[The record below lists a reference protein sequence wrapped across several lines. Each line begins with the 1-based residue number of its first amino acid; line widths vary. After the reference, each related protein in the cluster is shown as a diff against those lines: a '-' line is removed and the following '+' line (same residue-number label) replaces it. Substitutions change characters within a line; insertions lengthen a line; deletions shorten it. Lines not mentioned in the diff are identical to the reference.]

1 MTVIREMS
9 ADNNPKKVRK
19 WLKTMPTLGELCAK
33 FPEEWAI
40 ARRDI
45 SAAYERSRSEG
56 QPPKRLYRSSNSAT
70 TLPEPARRTPRAGK
84 ALDPAL
90 SQYIRNR
97 MARMAIKNYG
107 LIAASGIKE
116 GVVRFNWLNGYIIKE
131 LLFAR
136 ELERKPVSLFWFR
149 LMWPLVWQ
157 KERLMPLAEPK
168 GIYCFYSRQ
177 LIEKLAVLIGSGSCL
192 GIAAGDGT
200 LTRFLKNHGV
210 RITATDDYGWKYA
223 VQYPDSV
230 VKREARE
237 ALTVY
242 APEVVICSWPPAGND
257 FERRVFKTRSVQIYI
272 VIGSRHRLAAGN
284 WNDYKRQSAF
294 TVEEEEALSRLVLPP
309 ELGSAVYIFRRKTKC
324 EGATPPRKP
333 VPLLSEPVGPAL
345 DPTSGGRAKAI

>member
-1 MTVIREMS
+1 
-9 ADNNPKKVRK
+9 
-19 WLKTMPTLGELCAK
+19 MPTLGELCEK
-33 FPEEWAI
+33 YPEEWAI
-40 ARRDI
+40 VQREI
-45 SAAYERSRSEG
+45 SAAYERSRSEE
-56 QPPKRLYRSSNSAT
+56 QPPKRPYRSSNSAT
-70 TLPEPARRTPRAGK
+70 TLPKPARRTPRAGK

-90 SQYIRNR
+90 SKYIRNR

-136 ELERKPVSLFWFR
+136 ELERKPASLFWFR

-177 LIEKLAVLIGSGSCL
+177 LIEKLAVLIGSRSCL
-192 GIAAGDGT
+192 EIAAGDGT

-210 RITATDDYGWKYA
+210 RITATDDCSWKYA
-223 VQYPDSV
+223 VQFPDSV
-230 VKREARE
+230 VKRDARE
-237 ALTVY
+237 ALKVY
-242 APEVVICSWPPAGND
+242 APEAVICSWPPAGND
-257 FERRVFKTRSVQIYI
+257 FERRVFKTRGVQIYI
-272 VIGSRHRLAAGN
+272 VIGSRHRSAAGN
-284 WNDYKRQSAF
+284 WDEYQRQSDF
-294 TVEEEEALSRLVLPP
+294 TFEEEEALSRLVLPL

-333 VPLLSEPVGPAL
+333 FPLLSEPVGPAL
-345 DPTSGGRAKAI
+345 TRQRRTGERYRLNRS

>member
-40 ARRDI
+40 VRRDI

-149 LMWPLVWQ
+149 LMWPLVRQ

-272 VIGSRHRLAAGN
+272 VIGSRHRFVAGN

-294 TVEEEEALSRLVLPP
+294 TVEEDR
-309 ELGSAVYIFRRKTKC
+309 GT
-324 EGATPPRKP
+324 
-333 VPLLSEPVGPAL
+333 
-345 DPTSGGRAKAI
+345 

>member
-1 MTVIREMS
+1 MDS
-9 ADNNPKKVRK
+9 
-19 WLKTMPTLGELCAK
+19 
-33 FPEEWAI
+33 
-40 ARRDI
+40 
-45 SAAYERSRSEG
+45 
-56 QPPKRLYRSSNSAT
+56 
-70 TLPEPARRTPRAGK
+70 
-84 ALDPAL
+84 AL
-90 SQYIRNR
+90 SKYIRNR

-177 LIEKLAVLIGSGSCL
+177 LIEKLAVLIGSRSCL
-192 GIAAGDGT
+192 EIAAGDGT
-200 LTRFLKNHGV
+200 LTRFLKDHGV
-210 RITATDDYGWKYA
+210 RITATDDCSWKYA
-223 VQYPDSV
+223 VHYPDSV
-230 VKREARE
+230 VKRDARE
-237 ALTVY
+237 ALREY

-272 VIGSRHRLAAGN
+272 VIGSRHRFAAGN
-284 WNDYKRQSAF
+284 WTDYKRQSAF
-294 TVEEEEALSRLVLPP
+294 TFEEEEALSRLVLPP

-324 EGATPPRKP
+324 EVATPPRKP
-333 VPLLSEPVGPAL
+333 FSLLSEPVGPAL
-345 DPTSGGRAKAI
+345 DLTGADGRRLPPQPELTAGKGS